1 MFHRYLEI
9 SVLAGDRLLLLLK
22 VSENLRQSTL
32 RRKGAGVRRT
42 RRSNRKLALEQDH
55 TVVDV
60 LCLCDRKK
68 LRMHLLAVEGKERIR
83 WRIVHRSVPLTRPR
97 QRYLGVRIQL
107 AIAIAASALAVDQR
121 GHCEQKSRTW
131 KEDPHRSCPLA
142 LETKGAGPWCQGSAL
157 EQVRQLRGISPS

>member
-68 LRMHLLAVEGKERIR
+68 LRMHLLAVEGKERIEVANSTSER
-83 WRIVHRSVPLTRPR
+83 TPDPTTPKVLGGTHTAGYCHSSLRPGR
-97 QRYLGVRIQL
+97 GPKGALRAEEPNMEGGSASQLPPGVRGRLLSRFVSSGGSVRHSQR
-107 AIAIAASALAVDQR
+107 AL
-121 GHCEQKSRTW
+121 
-131 KEDPHRSCPLA
+131 
-142 LETKGAGPWCQGSAL
+142 
-157 EQVRQLRGISPS
+157 PSLY